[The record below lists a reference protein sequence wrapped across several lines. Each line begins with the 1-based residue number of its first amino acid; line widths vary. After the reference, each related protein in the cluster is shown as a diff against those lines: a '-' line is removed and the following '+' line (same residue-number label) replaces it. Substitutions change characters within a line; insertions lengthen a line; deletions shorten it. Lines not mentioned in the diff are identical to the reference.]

1 MLLRTELHQSH
12 TETPQYW
19 PDGRAKMLHA
29 SGESPLRS
37 ALDLGAEIVGRYRIS
52 DLQGLL
58 ATIQGAAAQEEI
70 TVAVLGRFKA
80 GKSSFLNN
88 FLGRKILPVGVTPV
102 TAIVTEICYGVRE
115 RAEVHR
121 LDGRVHEVPL
131 EEIGGYISERE
142 NPENRKQ
149 VAFLAVELPELVR
162 FRGLK
167 FVDTPG
173 LESALAHNT
182 ETSLRWLPKVGLA
195 LVAVSVDPPLSQ
207 RDIDLLRGLYEY
219 TPKVAILLTKADLLS
234 QEELTEVVEYV
245 KGQLSKQLP
254 TRPEVYPYSTRAGF
268 EHFHTA
274 LEDIALHTTLQH
286 FAEERTAIVSRKADT
301 LLAQCHE
308 YLTLSL
314 RSAEMIQ
321 SERNS
326 LKQQVIGEK
335 EILDKVKSEIDL
347 VVQHAAAGA
356 RSATAGL
363 LEAHQPALEEA
374 LAQEFTREFPKWTKS
389 LAVMLSSF
397 EDWLAHASEEE
408 LAAVSLQER
417 HAIILPLHKVQK
429 QVFRI
434 LQQFRNRLSERTM
447 KAFGAPLRT
456 SETQIEIAEPG
467 VPDIRVGHIFDRN
480 WELLSPVVPVWLIR
494 RMVFRHFRGTISGR
508 VYQNLSRLTT
518 QWEESITEGLWRI
531 DREAKRRLLE
541 LIATIDHLIETGSQ
555 ERTPQFRADLERI
568 EQAKE
573 ALARGRE

>member
-1 MLLRTELHQSH
+1 VCR
-12 TETPQYW
+12 
-19 PDGRAKMLHA
+19 
-29 SGESPLRS
+29 
-37 ALDLGAEIVGRYRIS
+37 ALDLGTEIVGRYRIS
-52 DLQGLL
+52 DLEGLL
-58 ATIQGAAAQEEI
+58 NTIQSAAAQEEI

-88 FLGRKILPVGVTPV
+88 FLGRRILPVGVTPV
-102 TAIVTEICYGVRE
+102 TAIVTEIRYGMRD

-121 LDGRVHEVPL
+121 LDGLVDEVPL
-131 EEIGGYISERE
+131 EQIGGYISERE

-182 ETSLRWLPKVGLA
+182 ETSLNWLPNAGLA

-207 RDIDLLRGLYEY
+207 RDIDLLRGLYQY

-245 KGQLSKQLP
+245 KSQLSKQL
-254 TRPEVYPYSTRAGF
+254 TNRPEVYPYSMRPGF

-274 LEDIALHTTLQH
+274 LEEALLHTTLEH
-286 FAEERTAIVSRKADT
+286 FAEERKAIVSRKADT
-301 LLAQCHE
+301 LLAQCQE

-314 RSAEMIQ
+314 RSAEIVQ
-321 SERNS
+321 SERRA
-326 LKQQVIGEK
+326 LKQRVIGEK
-335 EILDKVKSEIDL
+335 EILDEVKSEIHL

-356 RSATAGL
+356 RSATASL
-363 LEAHQPALEEA
+363 LESHQPALEEA
-374 LAQEFTREFPKWTKS
+374 LAQEFTSEFPKWTKN

-408 LAAVSLQER
+408 LAAVSLRER
-417 HAIILPLHKVQK
+417 HAIVLPLHKVQK

-434 LQQFRNRLSERTM
+434 LQQFGDRLSERTM
-447 KAFGAPLRT
+447 KAFGVPLRT
-456 SETQIEIAEPG
+456 SETEIEIAEPG
-467 VPDIRVGHIFDRN
+467 VPDIRVGQIFDRN

-518 QWEESITEGLWRI
+518 QWEESVTEGLWRI
-531 DREAKRRLLE
+531 DKEAKHRLGE
-541 LIATIDHLIETGSQ
+541 LIATIDRLIESGSQ

-568 EQAKE
+568 EQARE
-573 ALARGRE
+573 ALAGGRE